1 MPTVVRK
8 TQRGQGRRHGHD
20 FRHGGGFAFGSFF
33 PFVYVPLGRRYRY
46 DYDYGYGYD
55 DWRGEDREDRIVIAG
70 HTTKTASA
78 ASRDVVSEPRPPA
91 EPQTPQPKIY
101 ELRPSG
107 QETEPPSGTA
117 PIEILRGGRE
127 LSEPGE
133 PDIYLIALRDEM
145 IVTSQRHWIEDDTL
159 HYITAKGVRQ
169 QVPMAA
175 VDLGLTARLNRERG
189 LVFTLEVLPE
199 SR

>member
-20 FRHGGGFAFGSFF
+20 FGYGGGYAFGSYF
-33 PFVYVPLGRRYRY
+33 PVVYVPLGRGYR
-46 DYDYGYGYD
+46 YDYGYGYD
-55 DWRGEDREDRIVIAG
+55 DWRSEDREDRIVIAG
-70 HTTKTASA
+70 HTTRTASA
-78 ASRDVVSEPRPPA
+78 ASRDVVAEPRPPA

-107 QETEPPSGTA
+107 QETGPPSGTA
-117 PIEILRGGRE
+117 PIEILRGGGE
-127 LSEPGE
+127 LSEPAE
-133 PDIYLIALRDEM
+133 SDLYLIAFRDEM

-169 QVPMAA
+169 RVPMTA

-189 LVFTLEVLPE
+189 LVFTLEVHPE

>member
-8 TQRGQGRRHGHD
+8 THRGHGRRRGHD
-20 FRHGGGFAFGSFF
+20 FRHGGGHAFGSFF
-33 PFVYVPLGRRYRY
+33 PFVYVPLGFGYRY
-46 DYDYGYGYD
+46 DYGYEYD
-55 DWRGEDREDRIVIAG
+55 DWRSEDREDRIVIAG

-78 ASRDVVSEPRPPA
+78 ASRDVVAEPRPPA
-91 EPQTPQPKIY
+91 EPQTPEPKIY

-107 QETEPPSGTA
+107 QETGPPSGTA
-117 PIEILRGGRE
+117 PIEILRGGVE

-133 PDIYLIALRDEM
+133 PDFYLIALQNEM

-169 QVPMAA
+169 QVPITA